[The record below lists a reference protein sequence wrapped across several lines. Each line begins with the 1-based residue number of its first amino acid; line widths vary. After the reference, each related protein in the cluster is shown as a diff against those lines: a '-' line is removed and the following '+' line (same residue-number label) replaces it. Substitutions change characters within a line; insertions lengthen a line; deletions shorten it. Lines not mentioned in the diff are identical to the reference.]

1 MADAVLNELDL
12 RVRALVYDHFMA
24 TGHAPSVA
32 GLSSELSAAPDDV
45 RAAVARLAAQRQ
57 LVLQPSGEVL
67 MANPFSAVPTP
78 FVVQAGERSYWG
90 NCIWDALGIPSM
102 LGADATITTAC
113 PDCGDAM
120 QLTIEGGRLAPGQGI
135 VHFAVPARKWWED
148 IVYS

>member
-1 MADAVLNELDL
+1 MSDYEPNDLDL
-12 RVRALVYDHFMA
+12 SVRALVYDRFMD
-24 TGHAPSVA
+24 TGRAPSVA
-32 GLSSELSAAPDDV
+32 DVASELNVAREDVQSAL
-45 RAAVARLAAQRQ
+45 ARLAKLRH

-78 FVVQAGERSYWG
+78 FVVQMGQRTYWG

-102 LGADATITTAC
+102 LGIDATITTAC

-120 QLTIEGGRLAPGQGI
+120 QLTVESGRLAPAEGV